1 MLILRQGV
9 ASGFVWPITD
19 AAGAPADLTGYT
31 ARCQVRVREDP
42 DAMLLAELT
51 ASVVGSTVVVQWTA
65 DESLLWDW
73 PSGYSDVLLV
83 DADGWVASVNGIATT
98 NAELKGFRLAAL
110 QAGITK
116 LAEID
121 ADEVIDG
128 ETLHSQNYRRAVFN
142 FAHVD
147 VLEQYA
153 TFAATDASS
162 GSRAATAFSWL
173 PSETSRKPRVVRG
186 HTATRAESQP
196 NARSSAAAASSRA

>member
-1 MLILRQGV
+1 MTINKIV
-9 ASGFVWPITD
+9 FTD
-19 AAGAPADLTGYT
+19 ADDSPSD
-31 ARCQVRVREDP
+31 VP
-42 DAMLLAELT
+42 DAITSNPFWPEISIKQYRATMN
-51 ASVVGSTVVVQWTA
+51 VDKTVA
-65 DESLLWDW
+65 DIRVKAALI
-73 PSGYSDVLLV
+73 
-83 DADGWVASVNGIATT
+83 NGIATT

-162 GSRAATAFSWL
+162 
-173 PSETSRKPRVVRG
+173 
-186 HTATRAESQP
+186 TRAEAKQEQANDYRR
-196 NARSSAAAASSRA
+196 NAYYAITDIRGQQRCDSELI